1 MEPHENKKIN
11 LQKAVSAHEEAEG
24 ALADLITN
32 TPGRGFEAMLE
43 RIQRNLA
50 ELRAQAAQ
58 TPAGPVV

>member
-1 MEPHENKKIN
+1 MDPHENKKIN

-24 ALADLITN
+24 ALADLIAN
-32 TPGRGFEAMLE
+32 TPGRGFETMLE

-58 TPAGPVV
+58 TPSEPVV